1 MTINLINTNHSIHH
15 SQVEWDVITRII
27 AQFAYFERN
36 KEELVGK
43 IYLGQLDQLSTE
55 FIRTQSYFK
64 EIKDE
69 YRQVLGQIFSKLPAD
84 RSLERFRAHISKK
97 GVLSFSELNKL
108 SILIECGFFIKKD
121 FPLFKLA
128 EFQNLSE
135 VDFQPVQRKF
145 LKEFRHLVDD
155 TGEVHFE
162 RHPELSDLNRRLRD
176 LEEKIRKS
184 VQEWITDPSNQ
195 KILQYSSY
203 DVHHDRY
210 VVPVRSDSYRSEIG
224 MIVSRSESGQTLF
237 VEPNQ
242 VRELCNRRMETI
254 AKIDEIIN
262 QLAMKFSHAL
272 YDFSDL
278 LDSTYHLFLKIDFY
292 LAKSDFANQY
302 ALECPSIRS
311 TPGFKFTQLFHPL
324 LKNAVKNNADC
335 NSKEHGIVISGP
347 NTGGK
352 TVFLKSLTISYL
364 LFYHGFFVPAAEAEM
379 YPYEGLFYFG
389 NDLQNL
395 QTGLSSFSGEVKN
408 YIELMEN
415 ILPSNLILIDEI
427 FNSTSSDEA
436 SALSLSYFDEL
447 HKRAICHIV
456 VSTHHQMFKTLIH
469 QDRNYISCHVGFD
482 TKAMR
487 PTYKIQWGT
496 PGASMAIDIFR
507 ILARNN
513 PDVIDI
519 PDKALTHLSAKNVS
533 YETLLQRVSQKQIE
547 LDQLLSSNHQLEME
561 MKNQKGAMEGV
572 LNLKL
577 NDELSKAKKEVE
589 KILQEARDLV
599 EDARRKEITK
609 VKRVDEK
616 SHQLNVKLRALK
628 EETEEPEPNELNGD
642 LLLNDLNIG
651 DTVYSITFKK
661 EFTVLNLDPR
671 KNEVLIGKGPIKIN
685 VPITSLANSKR
696 ASLQP
701 KISVSFSKNTDARFE
716 YDVRGMRLS
725 ECQNL
730 IENALGD
737 LLTDDIPFMNVIHGH
752 GDGILKNWLRGYV
765 KKSKEFQQDL
775 SENGNDGETRII
787 LK

>member
-162 RHPELSDLNRRLRD
+162 RHPELADLNRRLRD

-519 PDKALTHLSAKNVS
+519 PDKALTHLSYKNVS

-616 SHQLNVKLRALK
+616 SYQLNVKLRALK
-628 EETEEPEPNELNGD
+628 EETEEPEPIELKGD

>member
-162 RHPELSDLNRRLRD
+162 RHPELADLNRRLRD

-278 LDSTYHLFLKIDFY
+278 LGSTYHLFLKIDFY

-628 EETEEPEPNELNGD
+628 EETEEPEPIELNGD
-642 LLLNDLNIG
+642 LLLNDLNLG

-661 EFTVLNLDPR
+661 EFTVLNLDTR

>member
-1 MTINLINTNHSIHH
+1 
-15 SQVEWDVITRII
+15 VITRII

-162 RHPELSDLNRRLRD
+162 RHPELADLNRRLRD

-519 PDKALTHLSAKNVS
+519 PDKALTHLSDKNVS

-628 EETEEPEPNELNGD
+628 EETEEPEPIELKGD

>member
-162 RHPELSDLNRRLRD
+162 RHPELADLNRRLRD

-628 EETEEPEPNELNGD
+628 EETEEPEPIELNGD
-642 LLLNDLNIG
+642 LLLNDLNLG

-661 EFTVLNLDPR
+661 EFTVLNLDTR

>member
-1 MTINLINTNHSIHH
+1 
-15 SQVEWDVITRII
+15 
-27 AQFAYFERN
+27 
-36 KEELVGK
+36 
-43 IYLGQLDQLSTE
+43 
-55 FIRTQSYFK
+55 
-64 EIKDE
+64 
-69 YRQVLGQIFSKLPAD
+69 
-84 RSLERFRAHISKK
+84 
-97 GVLSFSELNKL
+97 
-108 SILIECGFFIKKD
+108 
-121 FPLFKLA
+121 
-128 EFQNLSE
+128 
-135 VDFQPVQRKF
+135 
-145 LKEFRHLVDD
+145 
-155 TGEVHFE
+155 
-162 RHPELSDLNRRLRD
+162 
-176 LEEKIRKS
+176 
-184 VQEWITDPSNQ
+184 
-195 KILQYSSY
+195 
-203 DVHHDRY
+203 
-210 VVPVRSDSYRSEIG
+210 
-224 MIVSRSESGQTLF
+224 
-237 VEPNQ
+237 
-242 VRELCNRRMETI
+242 
-254 AKIDEIIN
+254 
-262 QLAMKFSHAL
+262 
-272 YDFSDL
+272 
-278 LDSTYHLFLKIDFY
+278 
-292 LAKSDFANQY
+292 
-302 ALECPSIRS
+302 
-311 TPGFKFTQLFHPL
+311 
-324 LKNAVKNNADC
+324 
-335 NSKEHGIVISGP
+335 
-347 NTGGK
+347 
-352 TVFLKSLTISYL
+352 
-364 LFYHGFFVPAAEAEM
+364 
-379 YPYEGLFYFG
+379 
-389 NDLQNL
+389 
-395 QTGLSSFSGEVKN
+395 
-408 YIELMEN
+408 
-415 ILPSNLILIDEI
+415 
-427 FNSTSSDEA
+427 
-436 SALSLSYFDEL
+436 
-447 HKRAICHIV
+447 
-456 VSTHHQMFKTLIH
+456 MFKTLIH

-547 LDQLLSSNHQLEME
+547 LDQLLSSNHQLETE

-628 EETEEPEPNELNGD
+628 EETEEPEPIELNGD

-661 EFTVLNLDPR
+661 EFTVLNLDTR

>member
-162 RHPELSDLNRRLRD
+162 RHPELADLNRRLRD

-210 VVPVRSDSYRSEIG
+210 VVPIRSDSYRSEIG

-628 EETEEPEPNELNGD
+628 EETEESEPIELNGD

-661 EFTVLNLDPR
+661 EFTVLNLDTR

>member
-15 SQVEWDVITRII
+15 SQVEWDVIARII

-162 RHPELSDLNRRLRD
+162 RHPELADLNRRLRD

-519 PDKALTHLSAKNVS
+519 PDKALTHLSYKNVS

-616 SHQLNVKLRALK
+616 SYQLNVKLRALK
-628 EETEEPEPNELNGD
+628 EETEEPEPIELKGD

>member
-162 RHPELSDLNRRLRD
+162 RHPELADLNRRLRD

-210 VVPVRSDSYRSEIG
+210 VVPIRSDSYRSEIG

-262 QLAMKFSHAL
+262 QLAMKLSHAL

-628 EETEEPEPNELNGD
+628 EETEEPEPIELNGD

-661 EFTVLNLDPR
+661 EFTVLNLDTR